1 MSFRSSTLSVR
12 TILNAVFATLA
23 VGLCAVLLMRMG
35 IAWQGLESARRIAAI
50 GQADRAVF
58 EAMTSLRL
66 QRGGVQTV
74 IQGLD
79 DPRASVTKI
88 HAGMLERFTAAIAAA
103 KRVGVANTGSIIQAN
118 ESDWAQAESLW
129 AGVEGLAG
137 KPKAERDIKQTLPWY
152 NLMGKIAEGL
162 GQLSVAVTNEGRMAD
177 PAVAELMEIRQM
189 AWIYRDY
196 SGRECAITRLPVS
209 TSGPMTPQLRS
220 GIDKARA
227 SAEIGWS
234 VLSDLLARPGIPASL
249 VAAAREGRAAN
260 QASLA
265 ARDAAYKKFDGSGKP
280 AMSPEDYN
288 TECTAPFAKIMKVA
302 EGASHLLQSYASD
315 LEAAAVRRLLF
326 DALGLAA
333 AILVSGGG
341 LFLIRRRVV
350 GPVQALTVAI
360 GHLAKRD
367 YTVPVARTGY
377 GDEFGVMAETLEALR
392 QGGLDAERLTAEQM
406 AAKEAEL
413 KRASSVDGYCRGFDA
428 SIGQMLQAMN
438 DAAGHMT
445 TTANGMSAT
454 AEETARQSAAVASA
468 SEEAS
473 TSVQTVASA
482 AEELSASIAEISR
495 QVSQAASV
503 AGDAAT
509 RAQRTN
515 TSIQGLAEAA
525 DKIGAVV
532 KMINDIAGQTNLLAL
547 NATIEAARAGEA
559 GKGFAVVASEVK
571 SLATQTAKATEEI
584 SGQIAGIQG
593 STKEAVAA
601 IRDIAAVIGQ
611 VSEISTTI
619 AAAVEEQ
626 GAATQEIARNAQE
639 AAKGTTEVSSNISG
653 VTQGAGMTGTA
664 ATEVLEAAK
673 KVAEHSAS
681 LRDRVDAF
689 LAQIKTA

>member
-1 MSFRSSTLSVR
+1 MLRLSRLSVR
-12 TILNAVFATLA
+12 AILNAVFVVLAAGLCVALLAQIDSAWTAMSAAERLTTLA
-23 VGLCAVLLMRMG
+23 T
-35 IAWQGLESARRIAAI
+35 
-50 GQADRAVF
+50 ADRSEF
-58 EAMTSLRL
+58 EAMQSLRNERADIL
-66 QRGGVQTV
+66 SVFQGRDNAEARIRESAARTAQLTAGAIAAVSGVPV
-74 IQGLD
+74 PGLAEHGAAIREAAAKLPPLWEQIAALARKPAAERD
-79 DPRASVTKI
+79 FKAIRPWYAALNDATEAVGALSLAIDNEARLTDPKVAELIEIRQLGWTTRDYEGRECGSARPFIASGQPFTPEIKSAIDGFRASVATTW
-88 HAGMLERFTAAIAAA
+88 GMLNDVLSRPGAPAELVALNKTA
-103 KRVGVANTGSIIQAN
+103 
-118 ESDWAQAESLW
+118 
-129 AGVEGLAG
+129 LAG
-137 KPKAERDIKQTLPWY
+137 HAKSRIGRNAVYAKLGTGTKEVVSAEEWTNICTTPLAQIFAMAVR
-152 NLMGKIAEGL
+152 
-162 GQLSVAVTNEGRMAD
+162 SV
-177 PAVAELMEIRQM
+177 ELMEAHAQ
-189 AWIYRDY
+189 AV
-196 SGRECAITRLPVS
+196 E
-209 TSGPMTPQLRS
+209 
-220 GIDKARA
+220 
-227 SAEIGWS
+227 
-234 VLSDLLARPGIPASL
+234 
-249 VAAAREGRAAN
+249 RAAEERLIVT
-260 QASLA
+260 LA
-265 ARDAAYKKFDGSGKP
+265 ALAVVLV
-280 AMSPEDYN
+280 
-288 TECTAPFAKIMKVA
+288 VA
-302 EGASHLLQSYASD
+302 GC
-315 LEAAAVRRLLF
+315 
-326 DALGLAA
+326 
-333 AILVSGGG
+333 G